1 MTYGGGRV
9 GRRKNQLT
17 RDSCSLSL
25 PNTRVPCDN
34 RKGAASAMLVPW
46 GLREEGRGMEDTTST
61 QTLTP
66 ISRTTLFAS
75 PRMDRGV
82 GSGSSASCHSPGP
95 PSGAGDLI
103 RAPSGLLHPGGCLQE
118 GLMRNCLQMLSC
130 KQDVKKGVGVVPQA
144 VSRQG
149 SWNGAWP
156 VLPPPPVLLARPGRL
171 GPGQVWAHCQGC

>member
-1 MTYGGGRV
+1 MTTGRV
-9 GRRKNQLT
+9 LPRQCWSRGGLGR
-17 RDSCSLSL
+17 
-25 PNTRVPCDN
+25 
-34 RKGAASAMLVPW
+34 
-46 GLREEGRGMEDTTST
+46 REEGWKT
-61 QTLTP
+61 QPPPKPL
-66 ISRTTLFAS
+66 
-75 PRMDRGV
+75 
-82 GSGSSASCHSPGP
+82 P
-95 PSGAGDLI
+95 PSPVPPFSPAPGWIGGWAVAALQAVIHQARRLAQVFLI